1 MERQDPRAELIRT
14 IHMMVSRVTKAVQ
27 VTPFIYSSIFV
38 IVYFLYSFVDEKVM
52 DIIDMGFYISPL
64 VMVIFLVYSRILHL
78 CKWHRI
84 TCVLPLVPQIYY
96 ILDSVFTFS
105 QDEILVANI
114 LTVIM
119 LIILL
124 ISAYKVFYRCKT
136 R

>member
-1 MERQDPRAELIRT
+1 
-14 IHMMVSRVTKAVQ
+14 MMVSRVTKAVQ

-105 QDEILVANI
+105 QDEVLVANI

-124 ISAYKVFYRCKT
+124 ISAYKVFYKCKT

>member
-105 QDEILVANI
+105 QDKVLVANI

-124 ISAYKVFYRCKT
+124 ISAYKVFYKCKT

>member
-105 QDEILVANI
+105 QDEVLVANI

-124 ISAYKVFYRCKT
+124 ISAYKVFYKCKT